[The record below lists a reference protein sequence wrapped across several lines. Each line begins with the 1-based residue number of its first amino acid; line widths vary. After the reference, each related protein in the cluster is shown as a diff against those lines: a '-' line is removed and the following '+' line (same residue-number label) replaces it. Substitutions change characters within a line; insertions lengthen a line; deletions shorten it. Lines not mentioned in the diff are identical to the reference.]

1 MGTSSLNSGNTEIT
15 DNKAK
20 AEIISNQFKA
30 VFTVEDVDT
39 IPDMD
44 SNGVSDIDPLEFQTK
59 GIASLL
65 RNINTK
71 KASGPDG
78 SCQNSVFDDQYSLTV
93 SRAQV
98 STH

>member
-1 MGTSSLNSGNTEIT
+1 M
-15 DNKAK
+15 KAVP
-20 AEIISNQFKA
+20 IGGLFKA
-30 VFTVEDVDT
+30 VFTDEDVDT

-59 GIASLL
+59 GIVSLL

-78 SCQNSVFDDQYSLTV
+78 SSYWLLKEAAEEIAPFQQ
-93 SRAQV
+93 
-98 STH
+98 